1 MAILKTTL
9 NKALLLGL
17 GLSASTAALAQ
28 DTLIIADAYVDVAKG
43 KTIKDAA
50 VIVSLN
56 QITKITKITKQA
68 HIKNRNDFIL
78 IDLSGKP

>member
-56 QITKITKITKQA
+56 QITKITKQA
-68 HIKNRNDFIL
+68 DIKNRNDFIL